1 VHYLRKIDVKM
12 SEIEFDPEV
21 YLIEEEILN
30 LLYSTPMFVG
40 RDPTFLKI
48 LGLFMTRKYLTQR
61 TLQKITGLSA
71 GKISEEVNLFLEMGL
86 IEKADVSKKGKIIY
100 SANSAGLILLKFSK
114 SIISIMVKWEQE
126 LDQMK
131 EDLENNKRSL
141 ENEVGFDRIIE
152 LIDYFSDAV
161 KKYKKS
167 FEAMDLKDN

>member
-1 VHYLRKIDVKM
+1 M
-12 SEIEFDPEV
+12 SEIDFDPEV

-40 RDPTFLKI
+40 RDPVFIRI
-48 LGLFMTRKYLTQR
+48 LGLFMTRKYLTQK

-71 GKISEEVNLFLEMGL
+71 GKISEEVNFFLEMGL

-114 SIISIMVKWEQE
+114 SIINRMVKWEQDLE
-126 LDQMK
+126 EMK
-131 EDLENNKRSL
+131 LDLENNKKSL
-141 ENEVGFDRIIE
+141 ENEKGFTRIVE
-152 LIDYFSDAV
+152 LNDYFLGAI

-167 FEAMDLKDN
+167 FEVMDEFDE

>member
-1 VHYLRKIDVKM
+1 M
-12 SEIEFDPEV
+12 SEIDFDPEV

-40 RDPTFLKI
+40 RDPTFLRI
-48 LGLFMTRKYLTQR
+48 LGLFMTRKYLTQK

-71 GKISEEVNLFLEMGL
+71 GKISEEVNSFLQMGL

-114 SIISIMVKWEQE
+114 SIINRMVKWEQGLE
-126 LDQMK
+126 EMK
-131 EDLENNKRSL
+131 LDLENNKKSL
-141 ENEVGFDRIIE
+141 ENEKGFTRIVE
-152 LIDYFSDAV
+152 LNDYFLGAI

-167 FEAMDLKDN
+167 FEVMDLKDK